1 MRVVRKVCWF
11 GCLVRVVGEGCW
23 FGGFV
28 RVVGGDG
35 QWGWQ
40 GVGRG
45 LEVELE
51 VGLKGGGRGGG
62 FGRGQPVPG
71 LVNVSCVL
79 KSFSS

>member
-1 MRVVRKVCWF
+1 M
-11 GCLVRVVGEGCW
+11 VRVVGKGCW

-45 LEVELE
+45 LEVQLE
-51 VGLKGGGRGGG
+51 VGLKGGGGGWGGG
-62 FGRGQPVPG
+62 G
-71 LVNVSCVL
+71 LEGGNRFLAWLTWVVSL
-79 KSFSS
+79 